1 MIEYEFDP
9 ALTEKQKYDIRQVIA
24 TLEIENLHVSE
35 SDIRSFEDV
44 ALGRNRNKNRRIT
57 KK

>member
-44 ALGRNRNKNRRIT
+44 VLGRNRNKDRRIT

>member
-9 ALTEKQKYDIRQVIA
+9 ALTEKQKYDISQVIA

-44 ALGRNRNKNRRIT
+44 VLGRS
-57 KK
+57 KKE